1 MKILI
6 VEDDE
11 STVDLIR
18 HFLKDSGFKVI
29 TCKRGDEAFQMVIDE
44 RPDLA
49 IIDGLIPGIH
59 GFELCKKIK
68 KDPELKKRP
77 KVIVMSSVY
86 KGPKYKDEVMQDF
99 SADDFIVKPFKK
111 NELLS
116 KINDLLK

>member
-18 HFLKDSGFKVI
+18 HFLKDSGFEVI
-29 TCKRGDEAFQMVIDE
+29 TCKRGDEALQMILDE
-44 RPDLA
+44 KPDLA

-68 KDPELKKRP
+68 KDPDLKKRP

-86 KGPKYKDEVMQDF
+86 KGPKYKYEVMQDF

-111 NELLS
+111 NELLAM
-116 KINDLLK
+116 INNLLK